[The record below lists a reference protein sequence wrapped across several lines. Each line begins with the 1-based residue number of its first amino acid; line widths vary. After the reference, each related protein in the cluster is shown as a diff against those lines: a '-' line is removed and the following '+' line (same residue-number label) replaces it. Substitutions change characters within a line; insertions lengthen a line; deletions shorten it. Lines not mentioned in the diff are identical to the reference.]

1 MGKRSE
7 EALKE
12 IEETREALGQKVDS
26 LVGQVKQTAETAGKK
41 GIKVGA
47 IVLGAIVG
55 IIALRKIRNRR

>member
-1 MGKRSE
+1 MGKGSE
-7 EALKE
+7 ETLKE

-26 LVGQVKQTAETAGKK
+26 LVGQVKQTAEAAGKK

-55 IIALRKIRNRR
+55 IIALRKFRNR